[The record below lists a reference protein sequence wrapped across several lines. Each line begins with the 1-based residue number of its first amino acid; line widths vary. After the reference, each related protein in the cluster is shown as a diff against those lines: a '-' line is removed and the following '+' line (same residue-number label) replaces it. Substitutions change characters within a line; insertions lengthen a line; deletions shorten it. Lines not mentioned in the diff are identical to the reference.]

1 MEIWREIY
9 ERLKRWGMKKERIEN
24 ELSDE
29 NIKGKG
35 FFEEEVNKKG
45 VKERM
50 VYEEIEDYIKIK
62 YKEEIM
68 N

>member
-1 MEIWREIY
+1 
-9 ERLKRWGMKKERIEN
+9 MKKERIEN